1 MNKGFYTRLAW
12 ENIIKNKRT
21 YISYIITCILTISM
35 FYIISALVT
44 SPDLDTFF
52 GGGEIKV
59 FLVYGQWVIG
69 FFALIFLF
77 YTHSF
82 LIKRRKKEFG
92 LYNILGM
99 EKKHISKIL
108 FFETLY
114 ASVVLFLY

>member
-82 LIKRRKKEFG
+82 LIKRRKKNLVFIIFSAWKR
-92 LYNILGM
+92 NI
-99 EKKHISKIL
+99 
-108 FFETLY
+108 
-114 ASVVLFLY
+114 FLKYCFLKPSTPQ